1 MNLLDQAIKLAA
13 EMDEPLDQ
21 NYVRKHALEQAEELG
36 ISVRQAAT
44 RVFSDQGPGP
54 SAVSDPIW
62 GRSWVGCVASLR
74 CGRANPTLRCS
85 PPFPEGAWMT
95 DVSAVCRRHSPL
107 CPTPP
112 GPTPQTS
119 ILRRPPG

>member
-1 MNLLDQAIKLAA
+1 MGLFPPSFMAFLLAAGLRLATLSPLLPDKQAGSHRRPTPSEGGEGAGDLFINQMNLLDQAIKLAA

-54 SAVSDPIW
+54 PAVSDPIW
-62 GRSWVGCVASLR
+62 GRS
-74 CGRANPTLRCS
+74 
-85 PPFPEGAWMT
+85 
-95 DVSAVCRRHSPL
+95 
-107 CPTPP
+107 
-112 GPTPQTS
+112 
-119 ILRRPPG
+119 